1 LRKGIGSFAGA
12 LLHFSFACMLKS
24 FRIFLI
30 LIFILSSCKK
40 DKPVQPTGGFQLTS
54 ISIGQNNLNLSSGAS
69 NTNMPV
75 DQPIVAEFSDKLD
88 VTTVSHSFLLLKGN
102 DTIPLNYFFLDSN
115 KTISAKPLDSLLTAT
130 SYQLVINSNLKTLE
144 GKSFGGVTVSFTT
157 IPTTVK
163 IDSLSVGATNFLN
176 TDRPTNVDRNFPC
189 YIHFDHPLDASTINS
204 NNIRVIHQ
212 GANASITI
220 AVSNDA
226 HSLTINANQPLIH
239 FDKYTLSLSNQIK
252 STDGSVFNG
261 YSEDFYT
268 AIDTTPKFP
277 ILSDDDL
284 LNLIQQQTFKYFYD
298 FAYPGCGMARERST
312 SGSTVTTGGS
322 GFGVMALIVGMERG
336 FITRQEGTD
345 RLSQILT
352 FLESAD
358 RFHGA
363 FPHWLD
369 GNTGHIIHFNPND
382 GGDIVETSYMM
393 MGLLTMR
400 QYLNASDPTENDLI
414 TRINNL
420 WNSVE
425 WDWYT
430 NNQNTLYWNWSSV
443 LGFQLQLQ
451 GYNEALITYLLAA
464 GSPTHTISADTYTNG
479 WAGNGSIVNGNS
491 YYGFTLPLGEAYG
504 GPLFFEQYTYLGF
517 NPNNLVDQ
525 YANYWTQ
532 CVNHTQINRAYCI
545 DNPANWVGYSDQC
558 WGLTASDNQN
568 GYAAESPTN
577 DLGVIAPTAAISSMP
592 YTPQYSM
599 DALKFFYY
607 TIGDKT
613 WGEYGFYDAFNVT
626 AGWWDNQYIAIDE
639 GPIIGMI
646 ENYRTGLLW
655 NLFMSCPEVTTAM
668 NKLGFSN

>member
-1 LRKGIGSFAGA
+1 
-12 LLHFSFACMLKS
+12 
-24 FRIFLI
+24 
-30 LIFILSSCKK
+30 
-40 DKPVQPTGGFQLTS
+40 
-54 ISIGQNNLNLSSGAS
+54 
-69 NTNMPV
+69 
-75 DQPIVAEFSDKLD
+75 
-88 VTTVSHSFLLLKGN
+88 
-102 DTIPLNYFFLDSN
+102 
-115 KTISAKPLDSLLTAT
+115 
-130 SYQLVINSNLKTLE
+130 
-144 GKSFGGVTVSFTT
+144 
-157 IPTTVK
+157 
-163 IDSLSVGATNFLN
+163 
-176 TDRPTNVDRNFPC
+176 
-189 YIHFDHPLDASTINS
+189 
-204 NNIRVIHQ
+204 
-212 GANASITI
+212 
-220 AVSNDA
+220 
-226 HSLTINANQPLIH
+226 
-239 FDKYTLSLSNQIK
+239 
-252 STDGSVFNG
+252 
-261 YSEDFYT
+261 
-268 AIDTTPKFP
+268 
-277 ILSDDDL
+277 
-284 LNLIQQQTFKYFYD
+284 
-298 FAYPGCGMARERST
+298 MARERST